1 MKATDFR
8 PEHFE
13 KGRSFSRSDFNA
25 YVQASEKL
33 ARTAYTRYLP
43 SVAAGLLLG
52 LLFSRGVGGFA
63 GNILA
68 IVCIFAGLIVGAVFN
83 AKAGRTVNA
92 LAQHLGITKE
102 DVAIARKH
110 VKNGTFAWTGE
121 WEGQS
126 REESPAPADI
136 PDAVLDRPQAAT
148 AIPENP
154 LRAVW
159 AAGLLTV
166 AWFLLAALLL
176 AFRMRLS
183 TTFFAFICLAS
194 AILGTA
200 VYLLTQSG
208 MKWKLAGAIAA
219 AVSSLLLTSSEYGVR
234 LILALGPKGRFSRL
248 FSFNY
253 PVYMRTLGSV
263 ALAVLLC
270 LAAVMIYS
278 VLHKDKGNKREGL
291 CGAIAGMVYL
301 AVRFLPWVRS
311 LRRLFSHFY
320 NSMSQIGQI
329 LDQQIYP
336 FLVTALA
343 VFLVCLALHSL
354 CSMPQTRVKLR
365 GIGTVWAWL
374 ALAGAVFTVFL
385 GFYVAI
391 VGRHR
396 IAGVRLT
403 GVYTHQMLLGLSAL
417 IGYALLLCK
426 RRVGLYFILLG
437 TGLML
442 GAQLVSALS
451 GLGTGI
457 DSRFV
462 LSMFLSTLLGAL
474 NPLFAWL
481 AVRAGETPG

>member
-1 MKATDFR
+1 MKAKDFR

-25 YVQASEKL
+25 YVQASDDL

-52 LLFSRGVGGFA
+52 LLFSKGVGGFG

-68 IVCIFAGLIVGAVFN
+68 LVCIFAGLIIGGIFN
-83 AKAGRTVNA
+83 VKAAKAVNV

-126 REESPAPADI
+126 REEAPAPADI

-166 AWFLLAALLL
+166 AWFLLAVVQSSIGQRISSPSSAY
-176 AFRMRLS
+176 
-183 TTFFAFICLAS
+183 ICLAS
-194 AILGTA
+194 AILGAA
-200 VYLLTQSG
+200 VYLVAQSDL
-208 MKWKLAGAIAA
+208 KWKLIG
-219 AVSSLLLTSSEYGVR
+219 AVSGVVSGLLLTASEFVALRLQARGVR
-234 LILALGPKGRFSRL
+234 LRLSLL
-248 FSFNY
+248 FSFRDPN
-253 PVYMRTLGSV
+253 YMRTLGNV

-270 LAAVMIYS
+270 LAAELLYS
-278 VLHKDKGNKREGL
+278 VLRKEKGKNRAVL
-291 CGAIAGMVYL
+291 CGTIGGIVYL
-301 AVRFLPWVRS
+301 AARLLPR
-311 LRRLFSHFY
+311 LRLLLSMFSHPG
-320 NSMSQIGQI
+320 IPARQI
-329 LDQQIYP
+329 LTQQIYP
-336 FLVTALA
+336 SLTAALVI
-343 VFLVCLALHSL
+343 FLVCMATDAL
-354 CSMPQTRVKLR
+354 CRMPQTRVKLR
-365 GIGTVWAWL
+365 GIGLVWAWL
-374 ALAGAVFTVFL
+374 ALAGSVFTIFL
-385 GFYVAI
+385 VLRVGTVGNRVAGMR
-391 VGRHR
+391 V
-396 IAGVRLT
+396 T
-403 GVYTHQMLLGLSAL
+403 GVYAYQMILGLSAL

-437 TGLML
+437 VGLML

-474 NPLFAWL
+474 NPLFGWL
-481 AVRAGETPG
+481 AVRAGDTPG

>member
-1 MKATDFR
+1 MKATVFR

-13 KGRSFSRSDFNA
+13 NGRNFNRNDFNA
-25 YVQASEKL
+25 YVQASDKL

-43 SVAAGLLLG
+43 SVAAGLILG
-52 LLFSRGVGGFA
+52 LLFSNVVGGFG

-68 IVCIFAGLIVGAVFN
+68 LVCIFAGLIVGAVFN
-83 AKAGRTVNA
+83 VKAGRTVNA
-92 LAQHLGITKE
+92 LAQRLGITKE

-110 VKNGTFAWTGE
+110 VKKGTFAWTGE

-126 REESPAPADI
+126 REEAPAANNI
-136 PDAVLDRPQAAT
+136 PSVAQTAPAA
-148 AIPENP
+148 PEKP
-154 LRAVW
+154 MRAVW
-159 AAGLLTV
+159 AGALLT
-166 AWFLLAALLL
+166 AGWFLLAALLL

-234 LILALGPKGRFSRL
+234 QILALGLKGRFSRL
-248 FSFNY
+248 FSFND

-385 GFYVAI
+385 VFYVAI

>member
-13 KGRSFSRSDFNA
+13 NGRNFNRNDFNA
-25 YVQASEKL
+25 YVQASDKL

-52 LLFSRGVGGFA
+52 LLFSKGVGGFG

-68 IVCIFAGLIVGAVFN
+68 LVCIFAGLIIGGIFN
-83 AKAGRTVNA
+83 VKAAKAVNV

-126 REESPAPADI
+126 REEAPAPADI

-166 AWFLLAALLL
+166 AWFLLAVVQSSIEQRISSPSSAY
-176 AFRMRLS
+176 
-183 TTFFAFICLAS
+183 ICLAS
-194 AILGTA
+194 AILGAA
-200 VYLLTQSG
+200 VYLVAQSDL
-208 MKWKLAGAIAA
+208 KWKLIG
-219 AVSSLLLTSSEYGVR
+219 AVSGVVSGLLLTASEFVARLQARGVR
-234 LILALGPKGRFSRL
+234 LRLSLL
-248 FSFNY
+248 FSFRDPN
-253 PVYMRTLGSV
+253 YMRTLGNV

-270 LAAVMIYS
+270 LAAVLLYS
-278 VLHKDKGNKREGL
+278 VLRKEKGKNRAVL
-291 CGAIAGMVYL
+291 CGAIGGIVYL
-301 AVRFLPWVRS
+301 AARLLPR
-311 LRRLFSHFY
+311 LRLLLSMFSDPG
-320 NSMSQIGQI
+320 IPARQI
-329 LDQQIYP
+329 LTQQIYP
-336 FLVTALA
+336 SLTAALVI
-343 VFLVCLALHSL
+343 FLVCMATDAL
-354 CSMPQTRVKLR
+354 CRMPQTRVKLR
-365 GIGTVWAWL
+365 GIGLVWAWL
-374 ALAGAVFTVFL
+374 ALAGSVFTIFL
-385 GFYVAI
+385 VLRVGTVGNRVAGMR
-391 VGRHR
+391 V
-396 IAGVRLT
+396 T
-403 GVYTHQMLLGLSAL
+403 GVYAYQMILGLSAL

-437 TGLML
+437 VGLML

-451 GLGTGI
+451 SLGLGPG
-457 DSRFV
+457 
-462 LSMFLSTLLGAL
+462 LNMLLSTLLGAL